1 MCGGGGGGGGGGG
14 RKLRELEGVGVGEVS
29 GKCVYFVLNP
39 LLNRYLDFFV
49 DPEMTPK
56 DVGFSSG
63 TKVLVAF

>member
-1 MCGGGGGGGGGGG
+1 M
-14 RKLRELEGVGVGEVS
+14 GEVS

-49 DPEMTPK
+49 DPEMTSK

-63 TKVLVAF
+63 TEVQVAF